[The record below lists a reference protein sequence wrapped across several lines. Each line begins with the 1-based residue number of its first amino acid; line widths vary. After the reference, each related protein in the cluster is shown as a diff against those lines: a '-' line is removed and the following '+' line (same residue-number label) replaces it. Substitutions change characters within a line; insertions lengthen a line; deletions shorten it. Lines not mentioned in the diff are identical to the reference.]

1 MLSSGV
7 HGGEG
12 GSVGAGPSTGTRR
25 SIPTVSRLP
34 VAQVVQLD
42 TGHLAPSDSRC
53 RGLGLAPSG
62 NNKRRFSE
70 ADPPVD
76 FLNQHAS
83 ENQPTPD
90 GYASY
95 HWSSS
100 PTTSTAQYPAV
111 VPVPT
116 SLQNYESVHSLH
128 SGKSYQL
135 ASSSGLQDDVDN
147 DATFSPRYTSP
158 GPPSHFA
165 DHTLPQQGN
174 SSSAPEAPRKKRR
187 TGQRKRVA
195 KPKDPKAEPKDPKAA
210 KRLKNQRDSDELNMG
225 KLYRLLVPESVGN
238 VQKKDRTA
246 TSTSQSSCLSSSGLV
261 NERCQCS
268 IMPDSIRGPMAT
280 TNKIQPP

>member
-1 MLSSGV
+1 MHV
-7 HGGEG
+7 GEG

-25 SIPTVSRLP
+25 SIPTVSRVP
-34 VAQVVQLD
+34 VAQVVHLD

-70 ADPPVD
+70 VDPPVD

-100 PTTSTAQYPAV
+100 RTTSTAQYPAV
-111 VPVPT
+111 VPVTT
-116 SLQNYESVHSLH
+116 SLPNYESVHSLH
-128 SGKSYQL
+128 SGESFQL
-135 ASSSGLQDDVDN
+135 ASSSGLQDNVDN
-147 DATFSPRYTSP
+147 DATFSPRHASP
-158 GPPSHFA
+158 GPPSHFRVT
-165 DHTLPQQGN
+165 DHTLPQEGN
-174 SSSAPEAPRKKRR
+174 SSAAPEAPPKKRH

-195 KPKDPKAEPKDPKAA
+195 KPKDPKAA
-210 KRLKNQRDSDELNMG
+210 KRLKNQRDSDELNMREM
-225 KLYRLLVPESVGN
+225 YRIFVPESVGD

-246 TSTSQSSCLSSSGLV
+246 TSMSSSFYLY
-261 NERCQCS
+261 
-268 IMPDSIRGPMAT
+268 
-280 TNKIQPP
+280 